1 MTEALRVGHILH
13 EELLTC
19 DPELPLHE
27 AAARMRAAR
36 CSSILVVSGETALG
50 IWTEHDAL
58 AVDLAEP
65 AALEQPISA
74 LMSSPVRT
82 IDRHATLDELGRRFD
97 REQIRHLLVLGEHG
111 RFAGIVSQTDVVL
124 NYGLERYLQLSEVG
138 TALSG
143 PVLQL
148 PPALP
153 VAEAAARMRAAGVDA
168 AVVTGSGEQR
178 PGILTER
185 DLVRCI
191 AGRSSD
197 ARAGDLASRPLLS
210 VARNCSLLRARDLSV
225 QKGVRHLAVSDAD
238 HAIVGLLSFAD
249 ILHLLEHDH
258 VSQLEQVL
266 REREEALIASQRSL
280 RLAQQ
285 VIDASQDGVVVTDA
299 DGVIEAV
306 NPAFTRLTGY
316 RAIEALGKTPA
327 ILKSGRHDKAFYAAM
342 WHALRTGGHWQGE
355 VWNRRKNGEIY
366 PEWLTITTLVDE
378 DGGERKYAGVFSDIS
393 ERKENEER
401 IRSLAYY
408 DPLTALP
415 NRRLFHDRLSVALP
429 QMRRHG
435 QRLAVLFIDL
445 DLFKRINDTLG
456 HSIGDQVLMEMADR
470 LRECV
475 RDGDTVSRMGGDEFT
490 VIQPDIHSADDAL
503 RLARRIVDSIR
514 RPFAAGGR
522 ELYVTTSIGI
532 ALYPGDGETPE
543 ELIKNADTAMYRA
556 KDLGRN
562 SHQLYAQSMNAESF
576 ERLTMESHLRQAL
589 ERDQLL
595 LNYQVKVNLL
605 ENRTSGVEALL
616 RWQHPEFGLVPPAQF
631 VPLAEGNGLIVPI
644 GTWVLREACRQAYAW
659 LSAGL
664 PGISVAVNFSP
675 RQMQRIDLV
684 ETVIAALQDTGLP
697 AERLEIE
704 LTESVLMEHM
714 DEVAPK
720 LHRLRAE
727 GVRISIDD
735 FGTGYSSLAYL
746 KRLPIDKLKIDTS
759 FVRDVPEDADDAEI
773 VAAIVAM
780 AHRLGLQV
788 VAEGVE
794 KPEQVEFLRGLGCD
808 EIQGYLVSRP
818 LSAENIGSL
827 LERHL
832 LPELAG

>member
-191 AGRSSD
+191 AGRSSEQ
-197 ARAGDLASRPLLS
+197 
-210 VARNCSLLRARDLSV
+210 LRALSV

-401 IRSLAYY
+401 IR
-408 DPLTALP
+408 
-415 NRRLFHDRLSVALP
+415 
-429 QMRRHG
+429 
-435 QRLAVLFIDL
+435 
-445 DLFKRINDTLG
+445 
-456 HSIGDQVLMEMADR
+456 
-470 LRECV
+470 
-475 RDGDTVSRMGGDEFT
+475 
-490 VIQPDIHSADDAL
+490 
-503 RLARRIVDSIR
+503 
-514 RPFAAGGR
+514 
-522 ELYVTTSIGI
+522 
-532 ALYPGDGETPE
+532 
-543 ELIKNADTAMYRA
+543 
-556 KDLGRN
+556 
-562 SHQLYAQSMNAESF
+562 
-576 ERLTMESHLRQAL
+576 
-589 ERDQLL
+589 
-595 LNYQVKVNLL
+595 
-605 ENRTSGVEALL
+605 
-616 RWQHPEFGLVPPAQF
+616 
-631 VPLAEGNGLIVPI
+631 
-644 GTWVLREACRQAYAW
+644 
-659 LSAGL
+659 
-664 PGISVAVNFSP
+664 
-675 RQMQRIDLV
+675 
-684 ETVIAALQDTGLP
+684 
-697 AERLEIE
+697 
-704 LTESVLMEHM
+704 
-714 DEVAPK
+714 
-720 LHRLRAE
+720 
-727 GVRISIDD
+727 
-735 FGTGYSSLAYL
+735 
-746 KRLPIDKLKIDTS
+746 
-759 FVRDVPEDADDAEI
+759 
-773 VAAIVAM
+773 
-780 AHRLGLQV
+780 
-788 VAEGVE
+788 
-794 KPEQVEFLRGLGCD
+794 
-808 EIQGYLVSRP
+808 
-818 LSAENIGSL
+818 
-827 LERHL
+827 
-832 LPELAG
+832 